1 MSQGKLR
8 PFIIPVFIPHT
19 GCPHRCLFCDQEK
32 ITSREAW
39 PITGGTVRSII
50 NAALKSPKFHK
61 GGFSQVAF
69 YGGTFTRLPEEDM
82 KRVLGAVSPFVKEGI
97 ISSIRVST
105 RPDALD
111 VKRLVIMKE
120 FFVDTVELGV
130 QSMDNEVLSL
140 CRRGHTLQDNIDAVQ
155 TLKGMGFRVGVQLMP
170 GLPGDSENRFHDG
183 ISKIID
189 LAPSMARLYPAL
201 VIEGTELAD
210 LYRAKRYRPLT
221 LQDAIRICAS
231 ACMRL
236 EEKGIPVIRM
246 GLMSS
251 PSLLEKGRILDGPWH
266 PAFGFLVRSF
276 LFHEL
281 NTAVLLKKRA
291 TKTMRIFVNPRDEPL
306 LRGHK
311 NQGVQCIE
319 EKTAARVLEIIPDDT
334 LPGGRI
340 RVEDL

>member
-1 MSQGKLR
+1 MSQKKLR

-32 ITSREAW
+32 ITAREAW
-39 PITGGTVRSII
+39 TISGSTVRNII
-50 NAALKSPKFHK
+50 ETALKSPKFHK
-61 GGFSQVAF
+61 GEFSQVAF

-105 RPDALD
+105 RPDALGR
-111 VKRLVIMKE
+111 KRLALMKA

-130 QSMDNEVLSL
+130 QSMDSEVLTL
-140 CRRGHTLQDNIDAVQ
+140 CKRGHTVQESIDAVR

-170 GLPGDSENRFHDG
+170 GLPGDSESSFYDT
-183 ISKIID
+183 ISKIIE
-189 LAPSMARLYPAL
+189 LRPSMARIYPAL
-201 VIEGTELAD
+201 VIEGTALAD
-210 LYRAKRYRPLT
+210 LYRAGKYRPLT
-221 LQDAIRICAS
+221 LQDAVRICGS
-231 ACMRL
+231 ACRRL
-236 EEKGIPVIRM
+236 EEEGIPVIRM

-251 PSLLEKGRILDGPWH
+251 PSLLENGRILDGPWH

-281 NTAVLLKKRA
+281 ITPHLLKDGA
-291 TKTMRIFVNPRDEPL
+291 TKTMKIFVNPRDEPL

-319 EKTAARVLEIIPDDT
+319 EKTAARVLEVVPDDT
-334 LPGGRI
+334 LQGGRI
-340 RVEDL
+340 RVENL